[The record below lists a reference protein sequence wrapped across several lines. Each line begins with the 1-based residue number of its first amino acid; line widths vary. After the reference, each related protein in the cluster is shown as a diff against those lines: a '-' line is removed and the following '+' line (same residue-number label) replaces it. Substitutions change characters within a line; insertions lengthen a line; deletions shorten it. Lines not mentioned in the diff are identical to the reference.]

1 MYLVGELVNV
11 SDVSPALFI
20 TGALFILLIGG
31 SLSLGTLRLFQ
42 QRTKQ
47 GILLL
52 ILAVVAFIGLVLV
65 VNTWFS

>member
-52 ILAVVAFIGLVLV
+52 ILAVVAFVGLVLV

>member
-1 MYLVGELVNV
+1 LYLVGELVNV

-52 ILAVVAFIGLVLV
+52 ILAVVAFVGLVLV